1 MANGDEGF
9 LLNLTQCK
17 KKKNTY
23 FWCFLIKQYVFTCS
37 RIFLPWC
44 LDRRKNSRWLTM
56 LHNVSFHTQW
66 ANMASARF
74 TWQASV
80 STSCESA
87 YFTVCCDALGVL
99 KIESQNCMCCK
110 SGLINCL
117 TVHQVGNLL
126 SVPSEGLKTLQ
137 AKAGIRWQWISTDF
151 QMQKQNLDSSEIT
164 SPASKGRYL
173 FNSKES
179 LCSKLHMRTKRHFR
193 YILCTFHYRI
203 FTLVT
208 QTRQRTLMR
217 IHTVLLLS
225 QQQEGNTV
233 IQNSRV
239 ARCLTQPDLKQ
250 QIRML

>member
-1 MANGDEGF
+1 MTNFALWIHYLLLCHLCYNLLKWRTIQELLRWTKMANGDEGF

-117 TVHQVGNLL
+117 TVHQVGNRL
-126 SVPSEGLKTLQ
+126 SVASEELKTLQ

-151 QMQKQNLDSSEIT
+151 
-164 SPASKGRYL
+164 
-173 FNSKES
+173 
-179 LCSKLHMRTKRHFR
+179 
-193 YILCTFHYRI
+193 
-203 FTLVT
+203 
-208 QTRQRTLMR
+208 
-217 IHTVLLLS
+217 
-225 QQQEGNTV
+225 
-233 IQNSRV
+233 
-239 ARCLTQPDLKQ
+239 
-250 QIRML
+250 